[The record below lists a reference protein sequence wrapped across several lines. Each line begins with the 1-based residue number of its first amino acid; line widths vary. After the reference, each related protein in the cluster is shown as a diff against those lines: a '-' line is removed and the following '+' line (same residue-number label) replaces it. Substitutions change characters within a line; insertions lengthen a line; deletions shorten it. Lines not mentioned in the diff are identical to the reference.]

1 MQNNFNVQEIN
12 HIILEILHDRGYNS
26 ETEIQEFL
34 STRPRKTY
42 DPFLLLNMAEGVDL
56 VLSAIENDERI
67 CIYGDYDADG
77 VTATSILLEFLSN
90 LTSNLSYYIPSRF
103 DEGYGLNK
111 AAMEKISKAG
121 VNLVITVDCGSVS
134 REEVE
139 YGEKLGLKI
148 LVTDHHRADNERLP
162 QCPVINPNQPGC
174 EYPFKGLAGCGVA
187 FKLAQAVARTVG
199 LQSQT
204 YNNTLDLVAIGTVA
218 DVMPLV
224 DENRTLVKYGLMR
237 LNSAARKPLKKLV
250 EEIGLKVG
258 EVTSFNI
265 AFGIA
270 PHINSAGRIKAAR
283 LGVKLFRS
291 TSDDEITDIVETI
304 KDCNKQRK
312 TLQDEIYNECLKI
325 IKEEYKNNKKI
336 SDFIFIA
343 LDNAHEGVTGIV
355 AGRLKEKFCR
365 PVAILTKSE
374 DGLFKGTSRSIDG
387 LDIHSLLSNFSDLFI
402 SFGGHKAA
410 CGFTISEN
418 NILLLREGIVNLMK
432 DELTKN
438 PDLLKR
444 KWNWD
449 LELAPEDVTTSF
461 AQDLLLFEPTG
472 KCNEKPVFAVDGKVA
487 NLKAMGN
494 EAQYRRFQFVSEK
507 SDSFVSCVCF
517 GIEQGSV
524 DELAEGEHVR
534 AIGNITLNRWNGN
547 TSAQMNV
554 KKIFKKDTI

>member
-1 MQNNFNVQEIN
+1 MQNDFKIEQIN
-12 HIILEILHDRGYNS
+12 PIILEILNDRGYNS
-26 ETEIQEFL
+26 EAEIQEFL
-34 STRPRKTY
+34 SMRPKKTY

-111 AAMEKISKAG
+111 AAMEKISRAG

-134 REEVE
+134 KEEVQ
-139 YGEKLGLKI
+139 YGQELGLKI
-148 LVTDHHRADNERLP
+148 LVTDHHRTDNDRIP
-162 QCPVINPNQPGC
+162 KCPVINPNQPDC

-199 LQSQT
+199 LQSQA
-204 YNNTLDLVAIGTVA
+204 YNNTLDLVAIGTIA

-237 LNSAARKPLKKLV
+237 LNSANRSPLKKLI

-291 TSDDEITDIVETI
+291 TSDDEIAEIVETI
-304 KDCNKQRK
+304 KDCNRQRK

-325 IKEEYKNNKKI
+325 IKEEYKKNKKI
-336 SDFIFIA
+336 PDFILIE
-343 LDNAHEGVTGIV
+343 LENAHEGVTGIV
-355 AGRLKEKFCR
+355 SGRLKERFYR

-410 CGFTISEN
+410 CGFTIAEN
-418 NILLLREGIVNLMK
+418 NIPLLREGIVNLMK
-432 DELTKN
+432 EELTKN

-444 KWNWD
+444 KWDWD
-449 LELAPEDVTTSF
+449 LELIPEDVTTSF
-461 AQDLLLFEPTG
+461 AQDLLMFEPSG

-487 NLKAMGN
+487 NLKTMGN
-494 EAQYRRFQFVSEK
+494 EAKYRRFHLLSEK

-517 GIEQGSV
+517 GIEQGSI
-524 DELAEGEHVR
+524 DEIVENAHVK
-534 AIGNITLNRWNGN
+534 AIGNISLNRWNGN
-547 TSAQMNV
+547 VSAQMNV
-554 KKIFKKDTI
+554 KKIFQIDNI

>member
-1 MQNNFNVQEIN
+1 MQNNFNMQEIN
-12 HIILEILHDRGYNS
+12 PIILEILHDRGYNS

-56 VLSAIENDERI
+56 VLSAIESDERI

-121 VNLVITVDCGSVS
+121 VDLVITVDCGSVS
-134 REEVE
+134 KEEVE

-174 EYPFKGLAGCGVA
+174 EYTFKGLAGCGVA
-187 FKLAQAVARTVG
+187 FKLAQGVARTIG
-199 LQSQT
+199 LQSHT

-237 LNSAARKPLKKLV
+237 LNSADRKPLKILI

-291 TSDDEITDIVETI
+291 TSDDEITEIVETI

-312 TLQDEIYNECLKI
+312 TLQDEIYKECLKR

-336 SDFIFIA
+336 SDFILIN
-343 LDNAHEGVTGIV
+343 LENAHEGVTGIV
-355 AGRLKEKFCR
+355 AGRLKERFYR
-365 PVAILTKSE
+365 PVAILTKTE
-374 DGLFKGTSRSIDG
+374 DGFFKGTSRSIDG
-387 LDIHSLLSNFSDLFI
+387 LDIHSLLSKFSDLFI

-418 NILLLREGIVNLMK
+418 NVPLLREGILDLMRN
-432 DELTKN
+432 ELSKN
-438 PDLLKR
+438 SDLLTR

-449 LELAPEDVTTSF
+449 LELAPEDVTISL
-461 AQDLLLFEPTG
+461 AQDLLMLEPSG

-487 NLKAMGN
+487 NLKTMGN
-494 EAQYRRFQFVSEK
+494 EAQYRRFQLTSEK

-517 GIEQGSV
+517 GIEQGSI
-524 DELAEGEHVR
+524 DEIVEGRHVK
-534 AIGNITLNRWNGN
+534 AIGDISLNRWNGN
-547 TSAQMNV
+547 VLAQMNV
-554 KKIFKKDTI
+554 KKIFQKDTI